1 MGDVGVERYRAG
13 IAEQYLGRYGRYPLE
28 RLAVLDRDPVAIVA
42 AHGRESLNARLA
54 ERIVEDL
61 LEAGLDEEAREC
73 A

>member
-1 MGDVGVERYRAG
+1 
-13 IAEQYLGRYGRYPLE
+13 LE